1 MNSPYRFVQCTAGV
15 VEKARDTDLRSV
27 WGSNPPKPLL
37 RLAGKVLV
45 PSTVTPVSKRGIC
58 GVNTQRSLLLWHRKW
73 ITQCILVHS
82 VRP

>member
-1 MNSPYRFVQCTAGV
+1 MNSPYIFVQCTAGV

-45 PSTVTPVSKRGIC
+45 PSTVTPVSKKGIC
-58 GVNTQRSLLLWHRKW
+58 RVNAQMSILHWHSKW
-73 ITQCILVHS
+73 ITRCKLVHS
-82 VRP
+82 LRP

>member
-58 GVNTQRSLLLWHRKW
+58 GVNMLRGVSCCGTENGLHNAY
-73 ITQCILVHS
+73 
-82 VRP
+82 